1 MIFHMIAA
9 ELAAGGIDIAAKA
22 ASDRYID
29 VFFLQ
34 QCLKMPDHRRRGRRQ
49 TSFGHIVQGIRFT

>member
-29 VFFLQ
+29 IFPSSSV
-34 QCLKMPDHRRRGRRQ
+34 
-49 TSFGHIVQGIRFT
+49 